1 MLEFLTLKPETF
13 GLDISDLSL
22 KIIKLKKRG
31 KAFNLVSFGEEQ
43 IKPGIIKS
51 GEIKDEEKLA
61 EIIKE
66 SFKKV
71 QGEKLKTKYVVAS
84 LPEEKAFLQVIP
96 MPKMAEEDL
105 KSAVI
110 YEAENYIPLPIEEVY
125 LDSQIVPPVYNQ
137 LPERSEEWEMNE
149 VHRSDHFDVLIAA
162 LPKKTVNPYL
172 SSLKKAGLEPRAFEI
187 ESQAIARAL
196 VKNEVSNFPILLID
210 LGQTRTSFI
219 IFSGHSLRFTS
230 SVPVSSGDFTEIISK
245 SLKVDLTEAEK
256 LKIKYGL
263 EEKIKLEIKVEKSET
278 RKKKS
283 EIFEALIPALVDLT
297 QQIKRYLEYYQTH
310 ASHEHLPPDGK
321 GVSKILLCGGG
332 ANLKGLPEL
341 LSLELKIPTELGNP
355 WINILAE
362 GKKVS
367 KLPFEK
373 SLSYTT
379 AIGLA
384 LRGLQP
390 TLRPPTKVGP

>member
-332 ANLKGLPEL
+332 TNLKGLPEL